1 MDTVTALTEKQ
12 RTEVRE
18 LLKKISGNKPSTIH
32 SQPSRATKR
41 IKRIINP
48 FDTIEEG
55 NSVNGLDLSA
65 DCCTLTFVQRSRV
78 CILPY
83 VYDNISQERQQWI
96 DMIYDYTGAKLSDS
110 DPGTELHLR
119 FIIVGNP
126 PVKYLHIY
134 LKRDK
139 GDFFFLENFLYS
151 T

>member
-1 MDTVTALTEKQ
+1 MDTITTLTEQQ

-18 LLKKISGNKPSTIH
+18 LLKISGNKPSTIH

-78 CILPY
+78 
-83 VYDNISQERQQWI
+83 
-96 DMIYDYTGAKLSDS
+96 
-110 DPGTELHLR
+110 
-119 FIIVGNP
+119 
-126 PVKYLHIY
+126 
-134 LKRDK
+134 
-139 GDFFFLENFLYS
+139 YS
-151 T
+151 ALCL